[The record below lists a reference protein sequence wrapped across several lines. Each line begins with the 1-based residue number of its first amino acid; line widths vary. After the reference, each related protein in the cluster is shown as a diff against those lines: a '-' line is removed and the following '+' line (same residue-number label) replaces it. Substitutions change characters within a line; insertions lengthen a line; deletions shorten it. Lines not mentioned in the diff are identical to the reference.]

1 MLRRR
6 LLAVLAPLAL
16 LASAPAAATT
26 LIVTKSATCEC
37 CSGRVKHMTKAG
49 FPVKIDVVDDVAP
62 TKQRLGVPAP
72 LISCHT
78 SQIGGYV
85 VEGDVP
91 AADVGKLLAQRPK
104 ATGNA
109 LPGMVMG
116 SPGMEEG
123 GPPQP
128 YQTLLVDKTGKTRV
142 FASHRMAVNV

>member
-16 LASAPAAATT
+16 LASAPAAAAT
-26 LIVTKSATCEC
+26 LIVTKSATCVC
-37 CSGRVKHMTKAG
+37 CSGWVEHMTKAG
-49 FPVKIDVVDDVAP
+49 FTVKVNVVDDVAP
-62 TKQRLGVPAP
+62 TKQRLGVPAT

-78 SQIGGYV
+78 SEIGGYV
-85 VEGDVP
+85 IEGHVP
-91 AADVGKLLAQRPK
+91 AADVKNLLAKRPK
-104 ATGNA
+104 AIGIA

-128 YQTLLVDKTGKTRV
+128 YQIILFDKTSKTRV
-142 FASHRMAVNV
+142 FASH